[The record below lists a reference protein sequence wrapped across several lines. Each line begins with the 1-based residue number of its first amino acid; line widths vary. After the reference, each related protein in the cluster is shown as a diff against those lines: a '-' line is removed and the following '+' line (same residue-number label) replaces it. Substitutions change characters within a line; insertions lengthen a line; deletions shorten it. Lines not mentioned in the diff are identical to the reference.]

1 MIAQLS
7 GKLVHKCFEYLIVD
21 VAGVGYQVQI
31 PLSTFYKVP
40 QNNSDITLHIYTHVR
55 EDTLQLFGFW
65 TPEEKEI
72 FQLLVGVSGVGP
84 RLARNILSG
93 IPVEEL
99 TEALSTGDRG
109 RLDAIPGVGRKTA
122 ERLILELKDKT
133 AGIFLDEDFKP
144 KGKIDYLEV
153 IDDVISALVNLGY
166 KKGEANKALDRISE
180 DIKKDSNFE
189 HLFKETLRLLAKQ
202 SL

>member
-7 GKLVHKCFEYLIVD
+7 GKLVHKCFEYLIINVG
-21 VAGVGYQVQI
+21 GVGYQVQI

-40 QNNSDITLHIYTHVR
+40 QNDSEITLHIYTHVR
-55 EDTLQLFGFW
+55 EDALQLFGFL

-72 FQLLVGVSGVGP
+72 FQLLVKVSGVGP

-99 TEALSTGDRG
+99 TEALSTGDQG

-122 ERLILELKDKT
+122 ERLILELKDKMPEVS
-133 AGIFLDEDFKP
+133 LDEGLKP
-144 KGKIDYLEV
+144 EGKADYLQV
-153 IDDVISALVNLGY
+153 MDDVISALENLGY
-166 KKGEANKALDRISE
+166 RKGEAKETLDRISE

-202 SL
+202 SK

>member
-7 GKLVHKCFEYLIVD
+7 GKLIYKCFEYLIVN
-21 VAGVGYQVQI
+21 VGGVGYQVQI

-40 QNNSDITLHIYTHVR
+40 QNNSEITLHIYTHVR
-55 EDTLQLFGFW
+55 EDVLQLFGFL

-99 TEALSTGDRG
+99 TRALSRGDQG
-109 RLDAIPGVGRKTA
+109 RLNAIPGVGKKTA
-122 ERLILELKDKT
+122 ERLILELREKIPGVSLDKRL
-133 AGIFLDEDFKP
+133 APEGEADQVMDN
-144 KGKIDYLEV
+144 
-153 IDDVISALVNLGY
+153 VISALVNLGY
-166 KKGEANKALDRISE
+166 KTEEAKKALDRISE
-180 DIKKDSNFE
+180 DSKRDSNFE
-189 HLFKETLRLLAKQ
+189 HLFKETLRLLAR
-202 SL
+202 